1 MNLIID
7 LAVVALT
14 VSALF
19 LSPLVYW
26 LLVGRLNSPTARDRR
41 ERAKQQRRA
50 AREVSK

>member
-41 ERAKQQRRA
+41 ERAKQVKA
-50 AREVSK
+50 KLKEL